1 MYMCGVCVHACVR
14 ACMPYCVVMF
24 VCVHAQQAPDSYL
37 SLNWPIS
44 YSCVDQD
51 GRCLAVA
58 GKAGVALYSSLNH
71 KWKLFSNEQ
80 QEQSVVCRGGLAWW
94 NDIVV
99 FPCVV
104 SCSNVEVRE
113 GEGEKGEG
121 MGSESESGRE
131 GREEEGED
139 GGKEEEGEKEE
150 GEQGEGMG
158 GESEEEG
165 KRRGRGVWRE
175 GGGEEVR
182 VWKGEREEWLCF
194 IYQHQEV
201 MMIWPFF
208 LYYFCLCATL
218 LDLFSVSLLC
228 GLFFP
233 HTPSPFLL
241 SSLTLSSRFDSTHYT
256 RNWTVHSCCT
266 P

>member
-1 MYMCGVCVHACVR
+1 
-14 ACMPYCVVMF
+14 MF

-121 MGSESESGRE
+121 MGCESGRE
-131 GREEEGED
+131 GRKEGED
-139 GGKEEEGEKEE
+139 GGREEGEKDEGSRGKGWAVRVKRRERGEE
-150 GEQGEGMG
+150 GEG
-158 GESEEEG
+158 GG
-165 KRRGRGVWRE
+165 RE
-175 GGGEEVR
+175 G
-182 VWKGEREEWLCF
+182 ERK
-194 IYQHQEV
+194 
-201 MMIWPFF
+201 
-208 LYYFCLCATL
+208 
-218 LDLFSVSLLC
+218 
-228 GLFFP
+228 
-233 HTPSPFLL
+233 
-241 SSLTLSSRFDSTHYT
+241 
-256 RNWTVHSCCT
+256 
-266 P
+266 

>member
-1 MYMCGVCVHACVR
+1 MPAIYICICVVCVCVLACVR
-14 ACMPYCVVMF
+14 ACMPYCVGMF

-121 MGSESESGRE
+121 MGSESGRE

-139 GGKEEEGEKEE
+139 GGREEEGEKE
-150 GEQGEGMG
+150 G
-158 GESEEEG
+158 GSRGKGWEVRVKRRERGEEG
-165 KRRGRGVWRE
+165 E
-175 GGGEEVR
+175 GGGRE
-182 VWKGEREEWLCF
+182 GERK
-194 IYQHQEV
+194 
-201 MMIWPFF
+201 
-208 LYYFCLCATL
+208 
-218 LDLFSVSLLC
+218 
-228 GLFFP
+228 
-233 HTPSPFLL
+233 
-241 SSLTLSSRFDSTHYT
+241 
-256 RNWTVHSCCT
+256 
-266 P
+266 